1 MHSVFLHR
9 NAQAFT
15 HILYTQQLLCTEAF
29 TRGSSY
35 TDHHVMMQ
43 KGGAGAQKI
52 RISPHAWTS
61 DTHSPR
67 TGSRF
72 HGPGLAAPATN
83 LRKGKRKPASH
94 LPLFFFP
101 RFFSPTDFSTYT
113 FHPPTFSPQTFQ
125 PCTLTHRLFTHK
137 LFTHKLFSH
146 RLFTNRLTPFSPT
159 DFSPIHF

>member
-1 MHSVFLHR
+1 MHSVFYTEMQKHF
-9 NAQAFT
+9 A

-35 TDHHVMMQ
+35 TDHHVMQ
-43 KGGAGAQKI
+43 KGGAGAQEI
-52 RISPHAWTS
+52 RISPHAW
-61 DTHSPR
+61 HAQSPHR
-67 TGSRF
+67 VTF
-72 HGPGLAAPATN
+72 PWPWPGRPC
-83 LRKGKRKPASH
+83 RQPEKGKRKPASH
-94 LPLFFFP
+94 LPLFFP

-125 PCTLTHRLFTHK
+125 PCTVTHRLFTHK

-146 RLFTNRLTPFSPT
+146 RLFTNRLTPFSPK